1 LGWNPGTTQ
10 EMFSLDELVQLF
22 SLERVSKAGA
32 KFDFEKAKW
41 FNHQYLLKHSDADLA
56 KEFMPLLK
64 EAGFDRPMEYVTT
77 VVGLVKERANFVNDF
92 LEHSRFFF
100 EAPSSFDDATLGK
113 KWKPE
118 TQGIIEGW
126 RDALNNTN
134 DYSAAA
140 LEATSKAYL
149 EEKGVGIGQ
158 VLQAFRILI
167 TGLSAGPSMFEVC
180 SLLGKEEVIARFNK
194 ALDYT
199 KTKFN

>member
-1 LGWNPGTTQ
+1 LE
-10 EMFSLDELVQLF
+10 EMVQQF

-64 EAGFDRPMEYVTT
+64 EAGFDRPMEFVTT

-92 LEHSRFFF
+92 LEHARFFF

-180 SLLGKEEVIARFNK
+180 SLLGKDEVISRFNT
-194 ALDYT
+194 ALEYT
-199 KTKFN
+199 KTRFN